1 MRTRDYLVVFF
12 GLALAVGLLYAA
24 EAQLD
29 YINTQRQAMKIV
41 INPPLENAPPSL
53 AFATVA
59 MGAFRGLVVDILW
72 MRADK
77 LKDEGQFFDARQ
89 LAEWITKLQPR
100 FAAVWEFHAWNMAYN
115 ISVAIPATQPEQRWR
130 WVKNGYELLRDEGIP
145 LNPKSIQLY
154 QELARIFQHKL
165 GGVADD
171 AHEYYKLQF
180 AEEIGPLLESR
191 DNGLPVNAEG
201 YLTALIRSDK
211 EWSQVAGD
219 PNIAPFIQAL
229 QTADKSFTS
238 DEDFVRSYLALRQE
252 ETRQQRTDDGGQKA
266 ELVSAAPSK
275 FKPAAFEVLN
285 AYHGTEALKRFDL
298 FAKAYQ
304 LRHVW
309 KLEPVLMRKV
319 SQMYGPVD
327 FADPNHHF
335 SFDWRHP
342 DSHAIY
348 WAVKGLEIVKQD
360 PDREI
365 GGSEVNTDR
374 IVLHSLQNLFRY
386 GKIMIT
392 QGWETFVPQTPEGGQ
407 KTPEAAQKTEVVR
420 RKDIYLGPDPR
431 IFDSYEKAYQEV
443 YQKYEVERGRKEAFE
458 NGHRN
463 MLKNAV
469 FLFYQAGLKSEAV
482 KIYNRLRTRYPLEEF
497 KVPIEQFAKNRFLEE
512 MDGLGI
518 TDASEQITSL
528 LINAY
533 GLYAIGD
540 DNAASANE
548 FLAQQVWDAYR
559 AKYGVTERVDLPP
572 MRVLRW
578 FAFRQF
584 LASDAY
590 PAYIR
595 QKLIERIKRER
606 PDLSKELEQTE
617 KEMQQQF
624 EQEQKAQKK

>member
-1 MRTRDYLVVFF
+1 MRTRDFVIVFF
-12 GLALAVGLLYAA
+12 GLALAIGLLYAA
-24 EAQLD
+24 GAQLD
-29 YINTQRQAMKIV
+29 YINTQRQAMKLV

-154 QELARIFQHKL
+154 RELARIYQHKL
-165 GGVADD
+165 GGVSDD

-180 AEEIGPLLESR
+180 AEEIGPLLESQ
-191 DNGLPVNAEG
+191 DNGLALNAEG
-201 YLTALIRSDK
+201 YLEALVRSAR
-211 EWSQVAGD
+211 EWTQIVGD
-219 PNIAPFIQAL
+219 PNVAPFVHAL
-229 QTADKSFTS
+229 QAADKDFTS
-238 DEDFVRSYLALRQE
+238 DEDFVRNYLAFRQE
-252 ETRQQRTDDGGQKA
+252 EANRATEDSGQKA
-266 ELVSAAPSK
+266 EAAPASISSSK
-275 FKPAAFEVLN
+275 FKPAAFEVLRR
-285 AYHGTEALKRFDL
+285 YRGTEALRKFDL

-309 KLEPVLMRKV
+309 KLEPVLMQKV
-319 SQMYGPVD
+319 SQMYGPID
-327 FADPNHHF
+327 FRDPNHHF

-348 WAVKGLEIVKQD
+348 WAVKGLEIAQQN

-365 GGSEVNTDR
+365 GGEEVNTDR

-386 GKIMIT
+386 GKILIT
-392 QGWETFVPQTPEGGQ
+392 RGWESIEQ
-407 KTPEAAQKTEVVR
+407 KTPEAAQKTETVR
-420 RKDIYLGPDPR
+420 RKDIFLGPDPR
-431 IFDSYEKAYQEV
+431 FFDSYEKAYQGV

-469 FLFYQAGLKSEAV
+469 LVFYQAGLKSEAV

-497 KVPIEQFAKNRFLEE
+497 KVPIEQFARNRIIEE

-533 GLYAIGD
+533 GLYAVGD
-540 DNAASANE
+540 DNAAAANE
-548 FLAQQVWDAYR
+548 QLAQQVWDAYK
-559 AKYGVTERVDLPP
+559 AKYGDNVRIDLPP

-578 FAFRQF
+578 FALSQF
-584 LASDAY
+584 LYSDAY
-590 PAYIR
+590 PVYIR
-595 QKLIERIKRER
+595 QKLMERIQREKA
-606 PDLSKELEQTE
+606 DLYKELEQTGAE
-617 KEMQQQF
+617 LRQRL
-624 EQEQKAQKK
+624 EQSQKTQKK